1 MTFPTDLCTIATLPM
16 ENQKT
21 SYKFRTS
28 QKIYLPFKR
37 FCDIF
42 VSLLAII
49 LLSWLLIIAAI
60 ITKCSSKGPVIFK
73 QKRLGK
79 NEKPF
84 TIYKFRSM
92 RIDAP
97 IVAAAE
103 IDDSERKD
111 MTTKWGRIMR
121 KTSIDEL
128 PQLFNILFGQM
139 SFVGPRPDMIENNEE
154 IHQAR
159 LATSPSAYMVRP
171 GLSGMAQIYMHR
183 DHDPVKKAEW
193 DSKYVRQVSAWTDIK
208 LFALS
213 FFVLFGYDAG
223 R

>member
-1 MTFPTDLCTIATLPM
+1 M

-60 ITKCSSKGPVIFK
+60 ITKCSSKGPVLFK
-73 QKRLGK
+73 QKRIGK
-79 NEKPF
+79 DERLF
-84 TIYKFRSM
+84 TVYKFRSM

-97 IVAAAE
+97 QVAT
-103 IDDSERKD
+103 SELAVGEQKD
-111 MTTKWGRIMR
+111 LTTKWGRIMR

-139 SFVGPRPDMIENNEE
+139 SFVGPRPG
-154 IHQAR
+154 QALPAKEKR
-159 LATSPSAYMVRP
+159 RRTQR
-171 GLSGMAQIYMHR
+171 I
-183 DHDPVKKAEW
+183 
-193 DSKYVRQVSAWTDIK
+193 
-208 LFALS
+208 
-213 FFVLFGYDAG
+213 
-223 R
+223 